1 MDKEGVVH
9 IYTMDYY
16 SVIKRNKILPF
27 AVTWMDPEIII
38 QSQVSQRNTGI
49 ILYRLCVE
57 SETMIQMNLPTEINS

>member
-1 MDKEGVVH
+1 MWYV
-9 IYTMDYY
+9 YTMDYY

>member
-38 QSQVSQRNTGI
+38 QSQVSQRDTGI
-49 ILYRLCVE
+49 ILYHLCVE